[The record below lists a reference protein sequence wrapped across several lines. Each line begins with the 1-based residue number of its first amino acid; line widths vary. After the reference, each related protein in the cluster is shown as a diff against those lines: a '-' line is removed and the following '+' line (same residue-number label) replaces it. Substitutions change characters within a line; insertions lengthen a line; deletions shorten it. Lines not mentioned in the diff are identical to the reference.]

1 MNIRPRPTRSIP
13 FWILV
18 AGSAASLG
26 YGLWLTSD
34 KISVMT
40 STLLDGSASGV
51 EVYAGQAWAV
61 FAAAF
66 VGAGLIGLVASLSL
80 VVAASLFA
88 RPAPETEV
96 ADDEIADE
104 PVDESVPVDEVE
116 VLADDGVTAEENV
129 PAAR

>member
-26 YGLWLTSD
+26 YGLWLTTD

-66 VGAGLIGLVASLSL
+66 VGAGLIGLVASLAL

-88 RPAPETEV
+88 RPAPEEV
-96 ADDEIADE
+96 VEVVDDAAEQPA
-104 PVDESVPVDEVE
+104 PADEVE
-116 VLADDGVTAEENV
+116 VVADDVVTADETV